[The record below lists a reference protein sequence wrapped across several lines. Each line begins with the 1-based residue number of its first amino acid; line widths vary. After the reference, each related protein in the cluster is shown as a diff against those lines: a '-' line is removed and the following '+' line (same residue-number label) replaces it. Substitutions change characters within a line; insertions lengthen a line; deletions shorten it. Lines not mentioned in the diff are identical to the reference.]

1 MGGFSKNLVGGWGGK
16 LAIPGLRPCGGD
28 MQISWNRNGGPNV
41 RNMKPKEL
49 AGIEALKKN
58 KWVRRFKN

>member
-28 MQISWNRNGGPNV
+28 LQISWNRNGAKCWKYETQ
-41 RNMKPKEL
+41 RASRDRSPK
-49 AGIEALKKN
+49 KKQLG
-58 KWVRRFKN
+58 